1 MSLTNAQVH
10 EVTDRSVTMRI
21 GKIDPICLWN
31 VRRHLRIG
39 DRVTMI
45 RSALQADVVF
55 TVQYDRAA
63 ALDASAQ
70 IAVLKDVALKLG
82 VDGSTLTGRTIEAK
96 ELVWGVK
103 VEDSLVDIFDAKS
116 MRRLGLR
123 HASLLKPD
131 DAPVVVEG
139 REIWHREPEVRWHDD
154 VAGEESDEG
163 GVDDEPDALTWSDFA
178 PDATQK
184 GSDVAEQNL
193 FSPVDERQSDG
204 YAGGPSTPAWP
215 QGPSLEDVLAA
226 QAAADAKML
235 QQAAAADDIA
245 PGADEGLRRPQ
256 GGRRRQRPTWERRSS
271 LP

>member
-1 MSLTNAQVH
+1 MLRPASTFWQPGAIVYVTREEPLELGFICTAEEVMGADYRPIDSPTSSTVLARITRKAQHFDVDLAETLRAHEGLHAVRSVKMSLTNAQVH

-139 REIWHREPEVRWHDD
+139 REI
-154 VAGEESDEG
+154 
-163 GVDDEPDALTWSDFA
+163 
-178 PDATQK
+178 
-184 GSDVAEQNL
+184 
-193 FSPVDERQSDG
+193 
-204 YAGGPSTPAWP
+204 
-215 QGPSLEDVLAA
+215 
-226 QAAADAKML
+226 
-235 QQAAAADDIA
+235 
-245 PGADEGLRRPQ
+245 
-256 GGRRRQRPTWERRSS
+256 
-271 LP
+271 